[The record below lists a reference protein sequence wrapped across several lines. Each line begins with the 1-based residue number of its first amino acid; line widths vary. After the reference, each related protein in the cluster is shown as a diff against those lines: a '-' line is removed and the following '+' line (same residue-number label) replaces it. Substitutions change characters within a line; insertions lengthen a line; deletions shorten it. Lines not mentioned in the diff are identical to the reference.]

1 MLRLR
6 YRFAAATVLLA
17 AALSSSACAGPS
29 PAPATPSGSPTPA
42 SDEEAF
48 RAAEATYRAYVD
60 ALNAVDLADPTTF
73 EPVFALLSEDALRQT
88 SDSLNRMRDEG
99 WSVSGL
105 SIVTSTTDTR
115 VSEQGAEIAVCVD
128 VSEVLISD
136 ADGSAVET
144 ERPDVQGLEV
154 RSVETD
160 RGWKIVEFSSR
171 DDGETC

>member
-60 ALNAVDLADPTTF
+60 ALNAARRGDTPDLSPHSFLSGGALVSAKQTAEELAAAGLQLRGISTVLTYRPINRADGLVTF
-73 EPVFALLSEDALRQT
+73 DVCIDLR
-88 SDSLNRMRDEG
+88 
-99 WSVSGL
+99 
-105 SIVTSTTDTR
+105 DTR
-115 VSEQGAEIAVCVD
+115 LFDDTHND
-128 VSEVLISD
+128 V
-136 ADGSAVET
+136 T
-144 ERPDVQGLEV
+144 PRERPEQQSLRVVFDEDDQ
-154 RSVETD
+154 T
-160 RGWKIVEFSSR
+160 IVDSSA
-171 DDGETC
+171 GQSTC